1 MRTNAQLKNLYSTI
15 LYAIFPRNCVSCK
28 KTLLNQEDIL
38 CLKCANSLPYT
49 YFHQVNQNPAKDIF
63 WGRLKLEHADSFL
76 FFEPKGKVQL
86 ILHALKYKGRQD
98 LGRYLGYKYGKVLE
112 TSTFFNDVDLITAI
126 PIHKAKLK
134 SRGYNQAEPI
144 AFGIGKAMHKPVDN
158 AILEKV
164 KQTASQTKK
173 GRFERWENV
182 KDVFEVTKSLEPKH
196 VLLVDD
202 VLTTGATIE
211 AAGAALIRAGHRV
224 SVVTI
229 AFASRM

>member
-15 LYAIFPRNCVSCK
+15 LYAIFPKTCVACK
-28 KTLLNQEDIL
+28 KTLLNHEDIL

-76 FFEPKGKVQL
+76 FFEPKGKVQQ

-98 LGRYLGYKYGKVLE
+98 LGRFMGYKYGKVLQK
-112 TSTFFNDVDLITAI
+112 STFFDDVDLVAPI
-126 PIHKAKLK
+126 PIHKEKLK
-134 SRGYNQAEPI
+134 ARGYNQAVSLADGI
-144 AFGIGKAMHKPVDN
+144 AKAMNKPVEYSLLQK
-158 AILEKV
+158 IKE
-164 KQTASQTKK
+164 TESQTKK

-182 KDVFEVTKSLEPKH
+182 KDVFEVTKALVPKH

-211 AAGAALIRAGHRV
+211 AAGAALMRAGHRV
-224 SVVTI
+224 SVVTL